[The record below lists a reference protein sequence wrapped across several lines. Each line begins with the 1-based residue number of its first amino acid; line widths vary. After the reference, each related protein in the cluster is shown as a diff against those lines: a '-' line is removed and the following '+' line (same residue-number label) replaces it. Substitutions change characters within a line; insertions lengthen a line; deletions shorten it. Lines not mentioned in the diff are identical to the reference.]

1 MGDDYDP
8 LTVPELLLG
17 RGGARVWAMRRR
29 RETPIADLATGD
41 VAKVRGRV
49 EAIDAVLEAPMG
61 GEPCVLFEV
70 RGAYWELGRAEPRL
84 VSLER
89 AQSDFWVVGESGRA
103 LVRAGPLGL
112 LLEREELGRGRG
124 RSSCTIPIPEP
135 YRHER
140 DGELP
145 AFLVRAWL
153 SPGQEVLVAGRIGSE
168 VVTLDPSEG
177 GYRDRT
183 RRVPT
188 VEPDEDRILASLPEL
203 VRGS

>member
-1 MGDDYDP
+1 MSDDYEP
-8 LTVPELLLG
+8 LTVSELLLG
-17 RGGARVWAMRRR
+17 RGGARVWALRRR
-29 RETPIADLATGD
+29 RESPIAELAPGD
-41 VAKVRGRV
+41 VAKVRGRIEPV
-49 EAIDAVLEAPMG
+49 DALLEAPMG

-89 AQSDFWVVGESGRA
+89 AQSDFWVVGASGRV

-112 LLEREELGRGRG
+112 LLERQEHGRGPG
-124 RSSCTIPIPEP
+124 RSGGTIPVPEP

-140 DGELP
+140 AGELP

-168 VVTLDPSEG
+168 VVTLDPTEG

-188 VEPDEDRILASLPEL
+188 IEPDEDRILTSLPEL
-203 VRGS
+203 VRGT